1 MNTDKIYAE
10 SVVNEYSVKT
20 SSKVVALQKLDRWV
34 KHPAKIVAV
43 TFGLVSMILNC
54 SGLAILIELFCFAD
68 IGQKLLGIVLYSF
81 ETVGCLSANEAY
93 DAMYGGNLIDLIISD
108 IMMPDIDGFEF
119 AETIREQNQ
128 NIPILFMTARDDFTR
143 LTQW

>member
-81 ETVGCLSANEAY
+81 G
-93 DAMYGGNLIDLIISD
+93 LIGMALTYSVYIKVL
-108 IMMPDIDGFEF
+108 EY
-119 AETIREQNQ
+119 RKRQNAFDV
-128 NIPILFMTARDDFTR
+128 IELAKEVIEKSE
-143 LTQW
+143 